1 MFKIILTIL
10 FLFRIMSHKWLI
22 FTFSWFGTVSL
33 QYINTGGPGADTVLD
48 PLDSTLHYPLPYVHY
63 FNLQP
68 SRDFEPYQGEAQHYN
83 QFYQP
88 NDREQPDLQR
98 KRRTAE
104 DQEEVRTRRWLP
116 NLVDTDKTMY
126 FRNDGKIP
134 GSPFIVGFSGT
145 VEENATDLSLNN
157 ILDPRDKKNFSPW
170 GGKRGNAFEQMWSW
184 KRSSGIREP
193 SMPKRVRFSPWG
205 GKRSGQMVFKPG
217 AKGSKIIFSTSVPEL
232 TRIVSNFSPTG
243 ERFDLAGFQFIP
255 SLDKRH
261 PIKVLALSTQVD
273 DKTLREAL
281 PFKTFLETLPKI
293 FKPGH
298 PYLDVNLKKDGKR
311 KVKFSAW
318 GGKRSPPI
326 IGPIWTP
333 APQEIKESTL
343 NTILLIRNNHEN
355 DESAKAL

>member
-1 MFKIILTIL
+1 MPIFLKQIINSKPQIKIFKAKL
-10 FLFRIMSHKWLI
+10 FPF
-22 FTFSWFGTVSL
+22 
-33 QYINTGGPGADTVLD
+33 
-48 PLDSTLHYPLPYVHY
+48 
-63 FNLQP
+63 
-68 SRDFEPYQGEAQHYN
+68 

-88 NDREQPDLQR
+88 NDREQPPDLLR
-98 KRRTAE
+98 KRRTTE
-104 DQEEVRTRRWLP
+104 EQEEARTRRWLP

-126 FRNDGKIP
+126 FRTDDKLAGN
-134 GSPFIVGFSGT
+134 PFILSFSGA
-145 VEENATDLSLNN
+145 VEDNATDMN
-157 ILDPRDKKNFSPW
+157 IIDPMDKKNFSPW
-170 GGKRGNAFEQMWSW
+170 GGKRAKASVEHMWSW
-184 KRSSGIREP
+184 KRSNGIREP

-205 GKRSGQMVFKPG
+205 GKRAGQMVFKPG

-261 PIKVLALSTQVD
+261 PIKVLALTTQVD

-281 PFKTFLETLPKI
+281 PFKTFLESLPKI

-333 APQEIKESTL
+333 ATQDIKESTL

-355 DESAKAL
+355 QPDAEATKAV